1 MLVYDVTKVLLVAGL
16 LYAGLLK
23 AYPVFSRVNNIL
35 DISPLYEKIDV
46 DKSSWKMSEKRIT
59 ITLKKLVD
67 TKWYKLMKGGVI
79 GMDEPAYATAA
90 DGTVLRM

>member
-1 MLVYDVTKVLLVAGL
+1 MDENA
-16 LYAGLLK
+16 
-23 AYPVFSRVNNIL
+23 VNNIL
-35 DISPLYEKIDV
+35 DISPLYEKIDE